1 MGSDASGN
9 FFALSANVQHD
20 LADATLRPV
29 AFFAAAMLTRTFD
42 DVMLPPNTRV
52 LGTRNRDR

>member
-9 FFALSANVQHD
+9 LFALSANVQHD

-29 AFFAAAMLTRTFD
+29 AFFAAAMITRTS
-42 DVMLPPNTRV
+42 MK
-52 LGTRNRDR
+52 